1 MELGRALMKMVEGGI
16 PGREDD
22 GAWESIDGN
31 VREGSSGA
39 GLC

>member
-1 MELGRALMKMVEGGI
+1 MEGGI

-22 GAWESIDGN
+22 GAWESTDEN

-39 GLC
+39 RLC